1 MMDLKEAI
9 SSSPDDIL
17 VMGNHG
23 NQSHDTILRHLN
35 SVSCDLQLSD
45 HMDVH
50 LLGSRTKS
58 SGYPKLCT
66 LAQHF
71 IERYRHHGLAANDR
85 QTVLSHSSHLL
96 MVQLCLAE
104 RSKQKHDLF
113 EVDMSEVLLTSRE
126 LLQQKLSTNQ
136 LSCTPKP
143 TNDSSST
150 TPESHPLMNMY
161 EGMLKRC
168 NMVDMVDVWRE
179 VRKAESK
186 RREEETNGS
195 LAESKTK
202 FVILHPPQG
211 DIECTML
218 SSLSGN
224 ERPSTITALT
234 FDPSSPSTDEEG
246 CEDVMRLEVSTER
259 LSWDQGMSA
268 LHDFQSAST
277 PSARSPTETFCR
289 QLFLSHL
296 ALLINTRDELSLAH
310 CLSLPDKG
318 LGIEGFTALR
328 KAAQEKNMP
337 MFQTMVSFIMK
348 LRLGGKSYAPDL
360 SSPLGEYVKPMGDF
374 VNLIQKMQTLTE
386 ETKDPRE
393 AIKKIL
399 HTIKI
404 SILKS
409 SENVLKAG
417 SLEKAVADLTRET
430 DYLIINYTE
439 EKTPKKIVG
448 QGRVIYGQKTIYVIR
463 NLVDRQSG
471 AYMSKLAQTQLLTDT
486 VCSQKTPVKLPSV
499 ISQFRTPDVECDPD
513 SPENVSLRERL
524 RKSLGGDEE
533 ASKTPQVHGSKSF
546 MIWAE
551 PVVKITSING
561 SPPANQKP
569 DAQIQANQNKGLW
582 ADSPDD
588 RSLAHKKRLSGLTPD
603 LIDSIVSTPKRKTH
617 LIVESVD
624 ETENTTDDGKVKDV
638 KKKNKKNKEMS
649 KKRLILNELNAD
661 DSQPAKKAKKAEP
674 KPKKK
679 KTVQLVKGQQT
690 LNRFFRV

>member
-17 VMGNHG
+17 VIGNHG

-35 SVSCDLQLSD
+35 SVSCDLQQSD
-45 HMDVH
+45 QMDVH

-71 IERYRHHGLAANDR
+71 IERYRHGLAANDR

-126 LLQQKLSTNQ
+126 LLQQKLS
-136 LSCTPKP
+136 CAHKP
-143 TNDSSST
+143 TNDSSPP
-150 TPESHPLMNMY
+150 TPEPHPLMNMY

-234 FDPSSPSTDEEG
+234 FDPSSPSTDEEE

-259 LSWDQGMSA
+259 LSWDQGISA

-277 PSARSPTETFCR
+277 PSVRSPTETFCR

-374 VNLIQKMQTLTE
+374 VNLIQKMQTLAE

-409 SENVLKAG
+409 DENVLKAG

-430 DYLIINYTE
+430 EYLINYTE

-471 AYMSKLAQTQLLTDT
+471 AYMSKLTQTQLLTDT

-513 SPENVSLRERL
+513 SPENVSLRDRL

-533 ASKTPQVHGSKSF
+533 ASKTPQVHGPKSF

-551 PVVKITSING
+551 PVVKITSIND
-561 SPPANQKP
+561 SPPANQNP
-569 DAQIQANQNKGLW
+569 NAQIPANQNKGLW

-617 LIVESVD
+617 LLVESVD
-624 ETENTTDDGKVKDV
+624 ETENMTDDSKVKDV

-679 KTVQLVKGQQT
+679 KTVPLVKGQQT